1 MKKPFIHLH
10 THSEFS
16 LLKSSSRI
24 ADLIKETKN
33 MGMPGLAITDL
44 GNMYAAIDF
53 FNQCKSAEI
62 KPIIAIEMILANK
75 SRHIKKTPDLDGTS
89 SLLIYAKSYEGYET
103 IMKLTSIA
111 WTQGY
116 HDGFARIDLEVLQKH
131 NKDIIIV
138 MTQKKGRVLQFL
150 KEKKRNKALEYINEL
165 KNLVGAENLYLEVV
179 NHGLE
184 QDLIDNKDFRELSNE
199 TKIALVASNDT
210 YYTYKEDS
218 DSHEVLM
225 CIADKITLADPN
237 HPKFVNREFYFKT
250 PEQMYELMQGY
261 EDACENTLKI
271 FNDCNCELKF
281 GALYLPEF
289 EIPDGYNEDSFLKQ
303 ECLDQIP
310 NRYPEAIILEL
321 LDCLIKSDQSLK
333 EINFTDMSRE
343 QKLEFTSQKIDERLE
358 YELSIIKQM
367 GFPAY
372 FLIVADFIMASK
384 NMGIPVGPGRGSAAG
399 SIVAYLTGITD
410 LCPMKYGLYFERFLN
425 PNRVSMPDVD
435 IDFCFRRREESIE
448 YCKKKY
454 GIEKVCQII
463 TYGKLKSKAVIKDVA
478 RVLEVPFDV
487 ANLISKAVPD
497 DAKNL
502 AQGLETSLELQKFR
516 DQYENLFSVALRL
529 EGLARHTGL
538 HAAGLVISPKIV
550 SDFVPVSGYDNGI
563 CSQYD
568 GSVLESQGLLKMD
581 FLGLS
586 TLTVIADAVKHIKE
600 NRNIELD
607 ILKIPLDD
615 NKVFEMLSATYTA
628 GIFQVDS
635 NLFKGILRK
644 CSLVEFEDI
653 IALVALGRPGP
664 LGSGMVDT
672 YIDNKKDPEN
682 IEYPLYE
689 LMQKTKKPSEVLV
702 GVDIA
707 MKNLLKETY
716 GIILYQEQ
724 VMNSAVLMSGYTMAM
739 ADELRRAMG
748 KKKKSE
754 MDRHRDLFV
763 QGALKNDIPED
774 TSNHIYDLIAKF
786 AEYGFNKSHSA
797 CYGLITYQTAFLKVN
812 YPQEFMAAAMTD
824 KYQSQES
831 ISYLADDCERMK
843 IPILSPDINNP
854 SFAFMVDE
862 KDIIFGMGAI
872 KDVGEKAIEMIELAN
887 SDGPFISI
895 RDFCCRVDLFAVNKK
910 VVEHLIKVGA
920 FDKLEGTRNQKL
932 KLVASA
938 IAEGQVYQKNQK
950 IGQKSLFEAK
960 GKIRN
965 IRDKLDDDLSVSTVE
980 QLEWEKELTGI
991 YFSGHPLDEYRP
1003 FLQKTI
1009 KTSIH
1014 QISDMVDGSKVVLG
1028 GLLSDFKRRVSK
1040 KGEEWISFTLS
1051 DFGSTLDCKV
1061 FSRQFKKVTF
1071 RVDNDQVVL
1080 LSGTKKVDE
1089 FRQQVQ
1095 FFVEDMELVDYIH
1108 ESAKW
1113 SMDLCLHLNKD
1124 DIDDHFFE
1132 SLKSIVTKHKGKKDL
1147 NIHYRVQGYDVFL
1160 DLKQDYKV
1168 SGNLSCMQELDA
1180 LLSDEKV
1187 EIKLTPPV
1195 SKFR

>member
-1 MKKPFIHLH
+1 MEKPFVHLH

-16 LLKSSSRI
+16 LLKASSRLG
-24 ADLIKETKN
+24 DLIKLTKEL
-33 MGMPGLAITDL
+33 GMPGLAITDL
-44 GNMYAAIDF
+44 GNIYAAIDF
-53 FNQCKSAEI
+53 FNKCKAADL
-62 KPIIAIEMILANK
+62 KPIIAIEMIVANK
-75 SRHIKKTPDLDGTS
+75 SRHVKKTPDLQGNS
-89 SLLIYAKSYEGYET
+89 SILIYAKNYDGYQT
-103 IMKLTSIA
+103 LMKLTSIA

-116 HDGFARIDLEVLQKH
+116 HDGFPRIDLEVLEKYH
-131 NKDIIIV
+131 KDIIIV
-138 MTQKKGRVLQFL
+138 IAQKKGRVLQFL
-150 KEKKRNKALEYINEL
+150 KEKKRDQAIEYIENL
-165 KNLVGAENLYLEVV
+165 KSLVGQENLYLEVV

-184 QDLIDNKDFRELSNE
+184 DDIVDNKNFRELSNA
-199 TKIALVASNDT
+199 TNTPLVASNDS

-225 CIADKITLADPN
+225 CIADKVTLADPS

-250 PEQMYELMQGY
+250 PDEMYDLMQGY
-261 EDACENTLKI
+261 EDACENTMKI
-271 FNDCNCELKF
+271 FDACNCELKF
-281 GALYLPEF
+281 GALYLPQF
-289 EIPDGYNEDSFLKQ
+289 EIPQEHDEDSFLKQ

-310 NRYPEAIILEL
+310 YRYPEPVILEL

-333 EINFTDMSRE
+333 EINFDDMNRDE
-343 QKLEFTSQKIDERLE
+343 RLKFTRQKIDDRLDF
-358 YELSIIKQM
+358 ELSVIKQM

-384 NMGIPVGPGRGSAAG
+384 KMGIPVGPGRGSAAG

-448 YCKKKY
+448 YCKDKY

-497 DAKNL
+497 DANNL

-550 SDFVPVSGYDNGI
+550 SDYVPVSGYDNGV

-586 TLTVIADAVKHIKE
+586 TLTVIADAVEHIKS

-615 NKVFEMLSATYTA
+615 KGVFEMLSGTHTA

-672 YIDNKKDPEN
+672 YIENKKDPEH

-689 LMQKTKKPSEVLV
+689 LMQKTKKPSEALV
-702 GVDIA
+702 DVDIA

-763 QGALKNDIPED
+763 QGALKNDIPEE

-797 CYGLITYQTAFLKVN
+797 CYGFITYQTAYLKAN

-831 ISYLADDCERMK
+831 IAYLADDCERMK
-843 IPILSPDINNP
+843 LPILAPDVNNP
-854 SFAFMVDE
+854 HFEFTVDGD
-862 KDIIFGMGAI
+862 KILFGMGAI
-872 KDVGEKAIEMIELAN
+872 KDVGEKAIEMIQLA
-887 SDGPFISI
+887 SKDGPFTSI

-910 VVEHLIKVGA
+910 VVENLIKVGA
-920 FDKLEGTRNQKL
+920 FDELTGTRAQKL
-932 KLVASA
+932 QIVASS
-938 IAEGQVYQKNQK
+938 IAEGQVYQKNKK
-950 IGQKSLFEAK
+950 IGQRSLFEVK
-960 GKIRN
+960 GGTRDLQ
-965 IRDKLDDDLSVSTVE
+965 DKLDDKISASSVE

-1014 QISDMVDGSKVVLG
+1014 QMSDMVDGSKVILG
-1028 GLLSDFKRRVSK
+1028 GLLSDFKRRVNK
-1040 KGEEWISFTLS
+1040 KGEDWISFTLS
-1051 DFGSTLDCKV
+1051 DFGSSVDCKV
-1061 FSRQFKKVTF
+1061 FSRQFKRVTF
-1071 RVDNDQVVL
+1071 RVDNDQVIL
-1080 LSGTKKVDE
+1080 LSGMKKVDE

-1113 SMDLCLHLNKD
+1113 SMDLCLHLDKH
-1124 DIDDHFFE
+1124 DINDQFFK
-1132 SLKSIVTKHKGKKDL
+1132 SLSGIISNHGGKKDI

-1160 DLKQDYKV
+1160 DLDKDYKI
-1168 SGNLSCMQELDA
+1168 SGNLSSLQQLDA
-1180 LLSDEKV
+1180 LLGDEKV
-1187 EIKLTPPV
+1187 EINITAPV
-1195 SKFR
+1195 TKFR